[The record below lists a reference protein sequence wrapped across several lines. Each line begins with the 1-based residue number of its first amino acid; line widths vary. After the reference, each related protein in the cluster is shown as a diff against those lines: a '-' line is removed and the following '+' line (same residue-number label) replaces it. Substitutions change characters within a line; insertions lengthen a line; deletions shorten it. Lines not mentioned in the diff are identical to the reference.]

1 MLNFRAD
8 IEWVNGQPF
17 SRRYGDIYFS
27 REGGLA
33 EKRHVFLDG
42 NNLRERFASLGCRQT
57 FTIGETGFGI
67 GLNFLCARQLF
78 EETANA
84 GSSLDYFSVEKY
96 PLDERELEQAL
107 APWPEFRRY
116 AVELIQRWRR
126 RVPGWNRWSFAN
138 GRVRLTLVID
148 DALTAL
154 PEASASVDAWFLDGF
169 APSHNPELWTQPVC
183 ESIVSASRS
192 GTTFSTYTCTGWV
205 RRSLEKAGFQVD
217 KVRAS
222 AANAK
227 CSGDVCLGQRIP
239 HRLRRQPL

>member
-96 PLDERELEQAL
+96 PLDERELE
-107 APWPEFRRY
+107 
-116 AVELIQRWRR
+116 
-126 RVPGWNRWSFAN
+126 
-138 GRVRLTLVID
+138 
-148 DALTAL
+148 
-154 PEASASVDAWFLDGF
+154 
-169 APSHNPELWTQPVC
+169 
-183 ESIVSASRS
+183 
-192 GTTFSTYTCTGWV
+192 
-205 RRSLEKAGFQVD
+205 
-217 KVRAS
+217 
-222 AANAK
+222 
-227 CSGDVCLGQRIP
+227 
-239 HRLRRQPL
+239 